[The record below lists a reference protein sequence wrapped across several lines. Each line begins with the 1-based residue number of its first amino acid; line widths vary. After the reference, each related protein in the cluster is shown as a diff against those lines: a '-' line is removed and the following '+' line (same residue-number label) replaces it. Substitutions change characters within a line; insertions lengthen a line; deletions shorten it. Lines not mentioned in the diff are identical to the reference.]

1 MTNDEMKPRDH
12 AEAVALFRAQVVG
25 ELVARTLARGDLEAE
40 LQEKS
45 QQRFRA
51 PGSEVTRCYSVP
63 TLQRWYY
70 RLRSGGL
77 EALRPRLRSDRG
89 VGRALGCD
97 LRSLMLGIRQEN
109 PSMSAA
115 LILETLERL
124 GRVQTGA
131 VSANTIRRLYRNH
144 ELRRVSKRHQ
154 TPGKERRRW
163 EAACPGA
170 LWHADVC
177 HGPTL
182 EIDGQKKPLRIHGVL
197 DDHSRYVVALVARH
211 SEQEVDMLGIFTD
224 AVRRW
229 GRPKALYLDNGS
241 TYRGDVLRVACER
254 LGVRLVHAQPH
265 DPQARGK
272 MERFW
277 RTLRERCL
285 DHLPASA
292 SLHDVQMRL
301 YAFLDEWY
309 HLAPH
314 AGLVGY
320 TPSQRWATREMPQ
333 VSEQQLCEALVVRT
347 ERLVSGDGV
356 VSVGGLLWEVDASF
370 LAGRK
375 VVIERS
381 LAAPQAAPWV
391 VYADQ
396 RRPLRPVRVLDNSH
410 RRRAEPP
417 KRSADIDRVPFD
429 PMQPLVDAAIGR
441 GRNEG
446 GAS

>member
-1 MTNDEMKPRDH
+1 
-12 AEAVALFRAQVVG
+12 
-25 ELVARTLARGDLEAE
+25 
-40 LQEKS
+40 
-45 QQRFRA
+45 
-51 PGSEVTRCYSVP
+51 VP

-70 RLRSGGL
+70 QLRRGGL
-77 EALRPRLRSDRG
+77 EALQPKLRSDRG
-89 VGRALGCD
+89 SARVLD
-97 LRSLMLGIRQEN
+97 DPLRTLVLDIRREH

-115 LILETLERL
+115 LILDTLEQL
-124 GRVQTGA
+124 GRVEPGA
-131 VSANTIRRLYRNH
+131 VSANTIRRLYRDH
-144 ELRRVSKRHQ
+144 ELRRVSQRHQ

-163 EAACPGA
+163 EAARPGA

-177 HGPTL
+177 HGPNL
-182 EIDGQKKPLRIHGVL
+182 EVDGQKKPLRIHGVL

-211 SEQEVDMLGIFTD
+211 REEEVDMLSIFND

-229 GRPKALYLDNGS
+229 GAPKAIYLDNGA
-241 TYRGDVLRVACER
+241 TYRGDVLRIACER

-285 DHLPASA
+285 DHTPASA

-309 HLAPH
+309 HRAPH
-314 AGLVGY
+314 SGLVGH
-320 TPSQRWATREMPQ
+320 TPAQRWATRELPQ
-333 VSEQQLCEALVVRT
+333 VGEERLVESLVVRT

-381 LAAPQAAPWV
+381 LAAPQAPPWV
-391 VYADQ
+391 VYSDQ

-410 RRRAEPP
+410 RRRAEAP
-417 KRSADIDRVPFD
+417 KRSADIDRIPFD
-429 PMQPLVDAAIGR
+429 PAQVLVDVAVGR
-441 GRNEG
+441 RSG
-446 GAS
+446 GAT